1 MSQIYLL
8 ALDDYDLENGI
19 GWYYYEDTSAISPWD
34 PGAYQNPNFTMPRA
48 DELIP
53 ATEGS
58 IGFAK
63 ISDDFT
69 LGSGYLWHDLFGYVN
84 QIEGNSY
91 TRMTWRTLDYQS
103 GKISI
108 GYMIM
113 RSEAYQ
119 NIGNCGEKNI
129 LTVENGKEWPFKFK
143 YRNVS

>member
-1 MSQIYLL
+1 
-8 ALDDYDLENGI
+8 
-19 GWYYYEDTSAISPWD
+19 
-34 PGAYQNPNFTMPRA
+34 MPRA

-53 ATEGS
+53 VTEGS

-69 LGSGYLWHDLFGYVN
+69 LGSGYLWHDLFGYVY

-108 GYMIM
+108 GHMIM

-119 NIGNCGEKNI
+119 TIGNCGEKHFNSR
-129 LTVENGKEWPFKFK
+129 NGKQLPYKCK